1 LPYGDKP
8 WKSQFND
15 KQAGSPQEHV
25 MEIWQESRS
34 VAGRNEIDRAARVTG
49 PLLAGALLA
58 LMWLQPTAG
67 YARPAASFLSGNTET
82 VATIEI
88 GTKQVAEAFEP
99 PATSIHRANALF
111 GLETQL
117 LTQGEVLNKWNH
129 ARAEI
134 AQELQIVDRCR
145 TSDVCPAA
153 ARRLIDLSAEG
164 AGRNGRARV
173 GLINRAVDYAISPAS
188 DEAQWRVPD
197 HWSSPLETL
206 QSGRGDCED
215 YAIVKYLALLEVG
228 ISEADLRIVLMKN
241 VFPSEDHAV
250 LAARV
255 DGEWLILD
263 SRTLT
268 LVRDTDV
275 KGAAPIFVLDNVGAW
290 RVLPGGRTRRDGP

>member
-1 LPYGDKP
+1 
-8 WKSQFND
+8 
-15 KQAGSPQEHV
+15 

-49 PLLAGALLA
+49 PLLAGALVA

-67 YARPAASFLSGNTET
+67 YARPAATFLSGNTET
-82 VATIEI
+82 VSHIESAT
-88 GTKQVAEAFEP
+88 Q
-99 PATSIHRANALF
+99 PATALF
-111 GLETQL
+111 GMETQL

-145 TSDVCPAA
+145 TTDVCPAA

-173 GLINRAVDYAISPAS
+173 GLINRAVDTAISPAS

-268 LVRDTDV
+268 LVRDTDLTR
-275 KGAAPIFVLDNVGAW
+275 ATPIFVLDNVGAW
-290 RVLPGGRTRRDGP
+290 RVLPSGRTRRDGP

>member
-1 LPYGDKP
+1 
-8 WKSQFND
+8 
-15 KQAGSPQEHV
+15 
-25 MEIWQESRS
+25 MEIRQESRS
-34 VAGRNEIDRAARVTG
+34 VAGRNEIDPAARVTG
-49 PLLAGALLA
+49 FLLAGALLA

-67 YARPAASFLSGNTET
+67 YARPAGSFLSGDTET
-82 VATIEI
+82 VAYVEN
-88 GTKQVAEAFEP
+88 GTKQVAEALEP

-145 TSDVCPAA
+145 TTDVCPAA

-173 GLINRAVDYAISPAS
+173 GLINRAVDTAISPAS

-268 LVRDTDV
+268 LVRDMDV
-275 KGAAPIFVLDNVGAW
+275 TRAAPIFVLDNVGAW
-290 RVLPGGRTRRDGP
+290 RVLPSGRTRRDGP

>member
-1 LPYGDKP
+1 
-8 WKSQFND
+8 
-15 KQAGSPQEHV
+15 
-25 MEIWQESRS
+25 MELRQESRS
-34 VAGRNEIDRAARVTG
+34 VAGRNEIDPAARVTG
-49 PLLAGALLA
+49 LLLAAALLA

-67 YARPAASFLSGNTET
+67 YARPAASFLSGDIETLSGDIET
-82 VATIEI
+82 VAYVEN
-88 GTKQVAEAFEP
+88 GTKQVGEALEP

-145 TSDVCPAA
+145 TTDVCPAA

-173 GLINRAVDYAISPAS
+173 GLINRAVDTAISPAS

-215 YAIVKYLALLEVG
+215 YAIVKYLAL
-228 ISEADLRIVLMKN
+228 
-241 VFPSEDHAV
+241 
-250 LAARV
+250 
-255 DGEWLILD
+255 
-263 SRTLT
+263 
-268 LVRDTDV
+268 
-275 KGAAPIFVLDNVGAW
+275 
-290 RVLPGGRTRRDGP
+290 